1 MAAGAAAKGNG
12 KFMKGLGLDFIGSA
26 MPSAL
31 LSYSASH
38 RRETPG
44 RFRRATEAFEGRS
57 PGG

>member
-1 MAAGAAAKGNG
+1 MAAGGAAKGNG
-12 KFMKGLGLDFIGSA
+12 KFLKGLGMDFFGSA
-26 MPSAL
+26 VPSAL
-31 LSYSASH
+31 MSYSASH